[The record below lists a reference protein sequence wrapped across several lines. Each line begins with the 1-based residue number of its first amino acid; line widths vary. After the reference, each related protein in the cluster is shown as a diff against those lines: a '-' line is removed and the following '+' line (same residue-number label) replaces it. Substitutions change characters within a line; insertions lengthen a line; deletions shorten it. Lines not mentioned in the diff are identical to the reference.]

1 MVLFGIWCY
10 RTLVFVC
17 TGILSCLGSIALPE
31 EVPTSAANLLY
42 TILTINQHIYIW
54 LENFCSEWIDNE
66 KRQYLVKPKLQT
78 MSWVILWHSVYAQLL
93 LVLLRYIVNDNLSP
107 QSWITATVSDSKH
120 LKAPQCNYLPTCQSI
135 TALDKPA
142 RLIIRSLFGLKNTE
156 TAMLSKQCPYHMS
169 QNIFVCIDFSVTAN
183 WKFICVVV
191 LVCFYYKAQ
200 AGVFVS
206 VFVCFIRLVSNIDR
220 ALLIRLKMSR

>member
-1 MVLFGIWCY
+1 MSNSL
-10 RTLVFVC
+10 TLSLCPTVACFTPLYCQWQLVTPELDHC
-17 TGILSCLGSIALPE
+17 HSI
-31 EVPTSAANLLY
+31 
-42 TILTINQHIYIW
+42 
-54 LENFCSEWIDNE
+54 
-66 KRQYLVKPKLQT
+66 R
-78 MSWVILWHSVYAQLL
+78 
-93 LVLLRYIVNDNLSP
+93 
-107 QSWITATVSDSKH
+107 
-120 LKAPQCNYLPTCQSI
+120 LKAPQSTSMQLFINLSDHNSVRQ
-135 TALDKPA
+135 AA

-169 QNIFVCIDFSVTAN
+169 QTIFVCIDFSVSTN

-191 LVCFYYKAQ
+191 LVCLYYKAQ